1 MSDLK
6 LPDVIDLKYW
16 QKSVTPALDKATVTK
31 VGDSIAKVS
40 GDFEKVNLKLLD
52 LKGVEKSEIA
62 KRRGDIEAGVVKPL
76 KAMLSGVLSKLE
88 SEAKQATEAAKK
100 ANKESAVKA
109 ILTAAKIFRSDVES
123 TLIETR
129 DALDQLEKG
138 AIKNPDAAKDA
149 GGAKDAGEL
158 KKKVLTHNSRVKK
171 SVREVRSGKISS
183 YPFVFAQN
191 KVKEPY
197 KKGRDWGQKSLAHV
211 GPKAIRS
218 FKTQI
223 AKLIGTDAFMF
234 YFGEVTCKD
243 GKKLVFNFETP
254 LANPKQLKD
263 ALLYQCGFAP
273 TLQLRKGA
281 EVLDEAGD
289 GEDSGEP
296 IGDIPDD
303 EEDTA
308 VATAA
313 PTAAKGADDKAADG
327 KATDDA
333 SDAATENARKDLK
346 ARFAKRSAA
355 IQAAVGGSDERS
367 KRIKTR
373 AVALGQAIGN
383 SGKLEEAKKLMQELE
398 DLLDRKEVK
407 KNDDEKAISDEPQPG
422 VSADL
427 VERIRK
433 ASQTWAASSAQA
445 EKGIDQVM
453 LALNKMFN
461 GDERQGPKVKDALRT
476 LNNLKPK
483 LKSDLGAKLEQATKE
498 PNESRRASLIKEAA
512 AAAAAVEKRI
522 ADDPL
527 MGELDGANNDVL
539 PGVNIIGPMKSAI
552 GAIRALV

>member
-1 MSDLK
+1 MSELS
-6 LPDVIDLKYW
+6 LPDVIDLQYW
-16 QKSVTPALDKATVTK
+16 KKSAPALDKTTK
-31 VGDSIAKVS
+31 VGASIDSVS
-40 GDFEKVNLKLLD
+40 KDFNKIDLKLLD
-52 LKGVEKSEIA
+52 LSGVDAGDTA
-62 KRRGDIEAGVVKPL
+62 KRGEKIQTDVVKPL
-76 KAMLSGVLSKLE
+76 EALLSGALSKLE
-88 SEAKQATEAAKK
+88 NEIKQVTEAAKK
-100 ANKESAVKA
+100 AGKEAESAVKA
-109 ILTAAKIFRSDVES
+109 VASAAKIFRRNTEATIDEAKD
-123 TLIETR
+123 TIKQAAKGMTKKA
-129 DALDQLEKG
+129 DAG
-138 AIKNPDAAKDA
+138 KDA
-149 GGAKDAGEL
+149 GDDKKAAEL

-171 SVREVRSGKISS
+171 AVREVRSGKVSS

-197 KKGRDWGQKSLAHV
+197 KKGKEWGQKSLAHV

-223 AKLIGTDAFMF
+223 AKLIGTEAFMF
-234 YFGEVTCKD
+234 IFGEVSCKD
-243 GKKLVFNFETP
+243 GKKLVFNCETP
-254 LANPKQLKD
+254 MPTPKQLKD
-263 ALLYQCGFAP
+263 ALLYQCGYSP

-281 EVLDEAGD
+281 LVVDEAGD

-303 EEDTA
+303 DDDTA
-308 VATAA
+308 TTAA
-313 PTAAKGADDKAADG
+313 PAAAKGADGKAGDG
-327 KATDDA
+327 KSTGDA
-333 SDAATENARKDLK
+333 SDAATASAQKDLK
-346 ARFAKRSAA
+346 AQFAKRAAA
-355 IQAAVGGSDERS
+355 IQAAIVVGDKKS
-367 KRIKTR
+367 KGIKTR
-373 AVALGQAIGN
+373 AVALAKAIAD
-383 SGKLEEAKKLMQELE
+383 SDKLKEAKRLMQEIE
-398 DLLDRKEVK
+398 DLLDGKDVE
-407 KNDDEKAISDEPQPG
+407 DDEEPDGDAVQPG

-433 ASQTWAASSAQA
+433 ASQSWAASSAQA

-527 MGELDGANNDVL
+527 MGVLDGADNDVL
-539 PGVNIIGPMKSAI
+539 PGVNIIGPIKSAI